1 MKPVTR
7 NPCSQCRVTM
17 LRDIA
22 ILWDVM
28 EFQDG
33 RRGQTDGPRAKGIQ
47 FRLLIAF
54 YALVLVLLHLYP
66 RYRFGNT
73 SISKRRDARHDVR
86 STFRSLL
93 PIPAPLVSNA
103 NQLIFQKRDARS
115 PAIFAF
121 CPNNPRAI
129 SLETRESYRSIN
141 I

>member
-1 MKPVTR
+1 
-7 NPCSQCRVTM
+7 M

-93 PIPAPLVSNA
+93 PIPLVSNA

-115 PAIFAF
+115 PAIFDRLL
-121 CPNNPRAI
+121 P
-129 SLETRESYRSIN
+129 E
-141 I
+141 

>member
-1 MKPVTR
+1 
-7 NPCSQCRVTM
+7 M

-73 SISKRRDARHDVR
+73 SISKRRMLVTMSARRFDHYYR
-86 STFRSLL
+86 YLPLSFR
-93 PIPAPLVSNA
+93 
-103 NQLIFQKRDARS
+103 
-115 PAIFAF
+115 
-121 CPNNPRAI
+121 
-129 SLETRESYRSIN
+129 TRIN
-141 I
+141 